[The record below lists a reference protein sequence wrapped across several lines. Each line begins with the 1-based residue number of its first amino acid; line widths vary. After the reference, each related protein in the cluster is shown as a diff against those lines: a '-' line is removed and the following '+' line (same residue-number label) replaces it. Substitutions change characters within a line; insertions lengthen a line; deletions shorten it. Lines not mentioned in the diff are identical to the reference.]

1 MFLGTLSIALS
12 KQFTFKALWRTMIA
26 SLGNHLK
33 NITTSVLLKTGRNFA
48 SLFFSS
54 LVNT

>member
-1 MFLGTLSIALS
+1 
-12 KQFTFKALWRTMIA
+12 MIA

-33 NITTSVLLKTGRNFA
+33 NITTSVLLKTGRNFV

-54 LVNT
+54 LVNTQAFFKVAGN